1 MQRIREQKYRKCTQ
15 DAYSCQVSFSVSET
29 GQAGTVKIQSCK
41 KERKEEYDARNGEK
55 IIRINQT
62 DQQSQCQ

>member
-1 MQRIREQKYRKCTQ
+1 MAEVAYKEIANYGDYYMMISTVPKY
-15 DAYSCQVSFSVSET
+15 S
-29 GQAGTVKIQSCK
+29 
-41 KERKEEYDARNGEK
+41 EEYDARNGEK